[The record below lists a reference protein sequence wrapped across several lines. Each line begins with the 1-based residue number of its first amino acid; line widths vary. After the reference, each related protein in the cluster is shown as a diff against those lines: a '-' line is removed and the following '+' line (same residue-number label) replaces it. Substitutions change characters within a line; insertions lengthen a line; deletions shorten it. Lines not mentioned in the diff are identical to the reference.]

1 MSGEPDSPFR
11 AYGQPHLA
19 LSRATTRGTGKQGK
33 DARTAR
39 SASDDRPNEKQGG
52 WSFPPRMMRGE
63 EIQMR
68 KILHGILIA
77 LALLGGIAVAS
88 GHVETTATTCCTR

>member
-1 MSGEPDSPFR
+1 
-11 AYGQPHLA
+11 
-19 LSRATTRGTGKQGK
+19 
-33 DARTAR
+33 
-39 SASDDRPNEKQGG
+39 
-52 WSFPPRMMRGE
+52 MMRGE

-88 GHVETTATTCCTR
+88 GHVETTATTCCIDSVNIIPSGYTKLRIRSSGHS